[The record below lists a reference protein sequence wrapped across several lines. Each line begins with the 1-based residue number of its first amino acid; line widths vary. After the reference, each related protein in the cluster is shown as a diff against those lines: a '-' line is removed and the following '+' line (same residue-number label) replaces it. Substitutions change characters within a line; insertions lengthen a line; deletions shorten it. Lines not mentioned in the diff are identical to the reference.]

1 MITSNF
7 ISTVCGA
14 LLAAG
19 ACAGC
24 SKSAPSPAAPVAAPA
39 AAQPIAGVRGASTE
53 ASAPSSARSSE
64 HIASNKPDPN
74 CKDCTGPD
82 ATSAPRYVGKPEIAL
97 DPKTLSEV
105 QASLD
110 ANNALLE
117 QGIDILEKHV
127 ASPDQAK
134 TALEKFL
141 TDKRAEIDAA
151 QTKAAEIRVRIKAVG
166 YDQDIPAEI
175 RPDFEKRMGAIS
187 ERLEKVRDAYAARRD
202 VLSTFGRL
210 FPRPN

>member
-1 MITSNF
+1 MITANF
-7 ISTVCGA
+7 TSIVCGA

-24 SKSAPSPAAPVAAPA
+24 SKSAPPPAAPIAAPA
-39 AAQPIAGVRGASTE
+39 AAKPIAGARGASSE
-53 ASAPSSARSSE
+53 ASARSSE

-97 DPKTLSEV
+97 DPKTLAEV

-110 ANNALLE
+110 ANNTLLE